1 MIKNDHKYKESKE
14 WDYNI
19 HGNKRNKNHLKDRY
33 CFKLTAEMTFD
44 KRIGIY
50 WLYILIEEGINLL
63 IACYY

>member
-33 CFKLTAEMTFD
+33 CFKFYIAQELEYID
-44 KRIGIY
+44 YIY
-50 WLYILIEEGINLL
+50 
-63 IACYY
+63 